1 MAVRGC
7 YVSGALGALGGD
19 AVTAS
24 PPMMPAAAPREAGS
38 GRNRVVLG
46 EVGAG
51 EGEEAIASIVPTAA
65 HSDETRSA
73 NSSSS
78 SSFPLSDRT
87 SSGFELDSEH
97 GGTGTGSGPGERGGR
112 GGGPVGPGEG
122 KGGGGGGRDSWGS
135 AGVTVAALRRLEE
148 WQPGRCVQLVWR

>member
-1 MAVRGC
+1 MT
-7 YVSGALGALGGD
+7 L
-19 AVTAS
+19 
-24 PPMMPAAAPREAGS
+24 
-38 GRNRVVLG
+38 
-46 EVGAG
+46 
-51 EGEEAIASIVPTAA
+51 EAIASIVPTAA

-73 NSSSS
+73 NSSSSS

-122 KGGGGGGRDSWGS
+122 KGGKGGGRNSWGS